1 MWDNKKRG
9 ELETDGGNFTV
20 LGKDVTFKGIVHFH
34 STVQLDSSIEGE
46 IHAKGMLV
54 IGENAT
60 IRGTII
66 AETVVSRGKIHG
78 NVSASGKIQLL
89 KPGVLLGDISSPSFS
104 MEEGSFF
111 KGSIDMGSHPVVDE
125 LQQTP
130 LVITEAPQRLNVSRP
145 VLIESER
152 KN

>member
-1 MWDNKKRG
+1 MWDKKKGDTDG
-9 ELETDGGNFTV
+9 EGGNFTV

-60 IRGTII
+60 IRGSII
-66 AETVVSRGKIHG
+66 AETVVNRGKIHG
-78 NVSASGKIQLL
+78 NVTATGKIQLL
-89 KPGVLLGDISSPSFS
+89 KSAVLLGDISAPSFM
-104 MEEGSFF
+104 MEEGAFF

-125 LQQTP
+125 FEQTP
-130 LVITEAPQRLNVSRP
+130 LVITEAPQRLSVSRP
-145 VLIESER
+145 VLIDSER
-152 KN
+152 GK

>member
-1 MWDNKKRG
+1 MWDKKRG
-9 ELETDGGNFTV
+9 DSESDNGNFTV

-60 IRGTII
+60 IRGTIV
-66 AETVVSRGKIHG
+66 AETIVTRGKIHG
-78 NVSASGKIQLL
+78 NVTATSKIQLL
-89 KPGVLLGDISSPSFS
+89 KPAVVLGDISAPSFS
-104 MEEGSFF
+104 MEEGAFF

-130 LVITEAPQRLNVSRP
+130 LVLTEPPQRLSISRP

-152 KN
+152 EG

>member
-1 MWDNKKRG
+1 MWDKKRG
-9 ELETDGGNFTV
+9 DTESDNGNFTV

-34 STVQLDSSIEGE
+34 STVQLDSSIDGE

-60 IRGTII
+60 IRGTIV
-66 AETVVSRGKIHG
+66 AETIVTRGKIHG
-78 NVSASGKIQLL
+78 NVTATSKIQLL
-89 KPGVLLGDISSPSFS
+89 KPAVVLGDISAPSFS
-104 MEEGSFF
+104 MEEGAFF

-130 LVITEAPQRLNVSRP
+130 LVLTEPPQRLSISRP

-152 KN
+152 ES

>member
-1 MWDNKKRG
+1 MWDKKREHESDNG
-9 ELETDGGNFTV
+9 QFTV

-66 AETVVSRGKIHG
+66 AETIVCRGKIQG
-78 NVSASGKIQLL
+78 NVTASSKIQLL
-89 KPGVLLGDISSPSFS
+89 KPAVLLGDISSPSFS
-104 MEEGSFF
+104 LEEGAFF
-111 KGSIDMGSHPVVDE
+111 KGSLDMGSHPVVDE
-125 LQQTP
+125 LQQSTVVLSDFSP
-130 LVITEAPQRLNVSRP
+130 RLAPSRP
-145 VLIESER
+145 VLIESE
-152 KN
+152 

>member
-1 MWDNKKRG
+1 MGQKRG
-9 ELETDGGNFTV
+9 EMEPDGGNFTV

-60 IRGTII
+60 IRGSII
-66 AETVVSRGKIHG
+66 AETVVNRGKIHG
-78 NVSASGKIQLL
+78 NVTATGKVQLL
-89 KPGVLLGDISSPSFS
+89 KPAVLLGDVSSPSFS
-104 MEEGSFF
+104 MEEGAFF

-125 LQQTP
+125 LEQTP
-130 LVITEAPQRLNVSRP
+130 LVLTEAPQRLSVSRP

-152 KN
+152 GN

>member
-1 MWDNKKRG
+1 MWDKKRG
-9 ELETDGGNFTV
+9 DTESDNGNFTV

-60 IRGTII
+60 IRGTIV
-66 AETVVSRGKIHG
+66 AETIVTRGKIHG
-78 NVSASGKIQLL
+78 NVTATSKIQLL
-89 KPGVLLGDISSPSFS
+89 KPAVVLGDVSAPSFS
-104 MEEGSFF
+104 MEEGAFF

-130 LVITEAPQRLNVSRP
+130 LVLTESPQRLSLSRP

-152 KN
+152 GS

>member
-1 MWDNKKRG
+1 MWDKKREG
-9 ELETDGGNFTV
+9 DSDNGHFTV

-60 IRGTII
+60 IRGTIV
-66 AETVVSRGKIHG
+66 AETIVTRGKIHG
-78 NVSASGKIQLL
+78 NVTATSKIQLL
-89 KPGVLLGDISSPSFS
+89 KPAVVLGDISAPSFS
-104 MEEGSFF
+104 MEEGAFF
-111 KGSIDMGSHPVVDE
+111 KGSIDMGSHPVIDE

-130 LVITEAPQRLNVSRP
+130 LVLAEPPQRLSIARP

-152 KN
+152 ES

>member
-1 MWDNKKRG
+1 MWDKKRG
-9 ELETDGGNFTV
+9 EMEPDGGNFTV

-60 IRGTII
+60 IRGSII
-66 AETVVSRGKIHG
+66 AETVVNRGKIHG
-78 NVSASGKIQLL
+78 NVTATGKVQLL
-89 KPGVLLGDISSPSFS
+89 KPAVLLGDVSSPSFS
-104 MEEGSFF
+104 MEEGAFF

-125 LQQTP
+125 LEQTP
-130 LVITEAPQRLNVSRP
+130 LVLTEAPQRLSVSRP

-152 KN
+152 GN

>member
-1 MWDNKKRG
+1 MWDKKKGDVDG
-9 ELETDGGNFTV
+9 EAGNFTV

-60 IRGTII
+60 IRGSII
-66 AETVVSRGKIHG
+66 AETVVTRGKIHG
-78 NVSASGKIQLL
+78 NVTATGKIQLL
-89 KPGVLLGDISSPSFS
+89 KSAVLLGDVSAPSFM
-104 MEEGSFF
+104 MEEGAFF

-125 LQQTP
+125 LEQTP
-130 LVITEAPQRLNVSRP
+130 LVITEAPQRLSVPRP
-145 VLIESER
+145 VLIDSGR
-152 KN
+152 GK

>member
-1 MWDNKKRG
+1 MWDKKR
-9 ELETDGGNFTV
+9 ELESDNSNFTV

-54 IGENAT
+54 IGENAV
-60 IRGTII
+60 IRGSIV
-66 AETVVSRGKIHG
+66 AETIVCRGKIQG
-78 NVSASGKIQLL
+78 NVTASGKIQLL
-89 KPGVLLGDISSPSFS
+89 KPAVLLGDISSPSFS
-104 MEEGSFF
+104 LEEGAFF

-125 LQQTP
+125 LQQSTMILSEFSP
-130 LVITEAPQRLNVSRP
+130 RLSPSRP

-152 KN
+152 GG

>member
-9 ELETDGGNFTV
+9 DLESDGGNFTV

-54 IGENAT
+54 IGENAI
-60 IRGTII
+60 IRGSIVAGTI
-66 AETVVSRGKIHG
+66 VSRGKIQG
-78 NVSASGKIQLL
+78 NVTASGTIQLL
-89 KPGVLLGDISSPSFS
+89 KPAVLLGDISSPSFS
-104 MEEGSFF
+104 MEEGAFF

-125 LQQTP
+125 LQSTM
-130 LVITEAPQRLNVSRP
+130 VIQDFSPRLNSSRP

-152 KN
+152 GG

>member
-1 MWDNKKRG
+1 MWDKKRG
-9 ELETDGGNFTV
+9 DAESDNGNFTV

-60 IRGTII
+60 IRGTIV
-66 AETVVSRGKIHG
+66 AETIVTRGKIHG
-78 NVSASGKIQLL
+78 NVTATSKIQLL
-89 KPGVLLGDISSPSFS
+89 KPAVVLGDISAPSFS
-104 MEEGSFF
+104 MEEGAFF

-130 LVITEAPQRLNVSRP
+130 LVLTEAPQRLTLSRP

-152 KN
+152 ES

>member
-1 MWDNKKRG
+1 MWDKKRG
-9 ELETDGGNFTV
+9 DTDSDGNFTV

-34 STVQLDSSIEGE
+34 STVQLDSAFEGE

-54 IGENAT
+54 IGENAV
-60 IRGTII
+60 IRGSII

-78 NVSASGKIQLL
+78 NVTASSKIQLL
-89 KPGVLLGDISSPSFS
+89 KPAVLLGDISAPSFS
-104 MEEGSFF
+104 MEEGAFF

-125 LQQTP
+125 LQATP
-130 LVITEAPQRLNVSRP
+130 LVLTEAPQRLSLARP

-152 KN
+152 GS

>member
-1 MWDNKKRG
+1 MWDKKRG
-9 ELETDGGNFTV
+9 DSESDNGNFTV

-60 IRGTII
+60 IRGTIV
-66 AETVVSRGKIHG
+66 AETIVTRGKIHG
-78 NVSASGKIQLL
+78 NVTATSKIQLL
-89 KPGVLLGDISSPSFS
+89 KPAVVLGDISAPSFS
-104 MEEGSFF
+104 MEEGAFF

-130 LVITEAPQRLNVSRP
+130 LVLTEPPQRLSISRP

-152 KN
+152 ES

>member
-1 MWDNKKRG
+1 MWDKKRG
-9 ELETDGGNFTV
+9 DSESDNGNFTV

-46 IHAKGMLV
+46 IHANGMLV

-60 IRGTII
+60 IRGTIV
-66 AETVVSRGKIHG
+66 AETIVTRGKIHG
-78 NVSASGKIQLL
+78 NVTATSKIQLL
-89 KPGVLLGDISSPSFS
+89 KPAVVLGDISAPSFS
-104 MEEGSFF
+104 MEEGAFF

-130 LVITEAPQRLNVSRP
+130 LVLTEPPQRLSISRP

-152 KN
+152 ES

>member
-1 MWDNKKRG
+1 MWDKKRG
-9 ELETDGGNFTV
+9 DTESDGNFTV

-34 STVQLDSSIEGE
+34 STVQLDSAFEGE

-54 IGENAT
+54 IGENAV
-60 IRGTII
+60 IRGSII

-78 NVSASGKIQLL
+78 NVTASSKIQLL
-89 KPGVLLGDISSPSFS
+89 KPAVLLGDILAPSFS
-104 MEEGSFF
+104 MEEGAFF

-125 LQQTP
+125 LQATP
-130 LVITEAPQRLNVSRP
+130 LVLTEAPQRLSISRP

-152 KN
+152 GS

>member
-1 MWDNKKRG
+1 MWDKKREHESDTG
-9 ELETDGGNFTV
+9 QFTV

-66 AETVVSRGKIHG
+66 AETIVCRGKIQG
-78 NVSASGKIQLL
+78 NVTASSKIQLL
-89 KPGVLLGDISSPSFS
+89 KPAVLLGDVSSPSFS
-104 MEEGSFF
+104 LEEGAFF
-111 KGSIDMGSHPVVDE
+111 KGSLDMGSHPVVAE
-125 LQQTP
+125 LQQSTMVLSDYSP
-130 LVITEAPQRLNVSRP
+130 RLSPSRP
-145 VLIESER
+145 VLIESD
-152 KN
+152 

>member
-1 MWDNKKRG
+1 MWDKKRG
-9 ELETDGGNFTV
+9 DTESDNGNFTV

-60 IRGTII
+60 IRGTIV
-66 AETVVSRGKIHG
+66 AETIVTRGKIHG
-78 NVSASGKIQLL
+78 NVTATSKIQLL
-89 KPGVLLGDISSPSFS
+89 KPAVVLGDISAPSFS
-104 MEEGSFF
+104 MEEGAFF

-130 LVITEAPQRLNVSRP
+130 LVLTEPPQRLSISRP

-152 KN
+152 EG